1 MEKIIFHIDVNS
13 AFLSWSALK
22 LLENGYK
29 KDIRNEISVVSGF
42 QSKRNGIVVASSI
55 PAKKI
60 GIKTTMKLTDA
71 YKIYKDL
78 IVTHPDKE
86 YYKKCSNKMI
96 NYLKQLFP
104 IYEQFSIDECFV
116 DYTSMKKLYGD
127 EIKFAYKLKDDI
139 YNKFGFTV
147 NIGIGNNKLLAKM
160 ASDFEKPN
168 KVHTLY
174 KNEIKEKMWPLKIED
189 LFMAGKKTCLKL
201 RSLSINTIG
210 DLANYNE
217 DVIVKIFKKQGK
229 MLYDYANGID
239 DSLVINSYDD
249 RKGIGYSKTLEEDI
263 IDKSIIYKELNNFS
277 IKISNELKE
286 RKIYAKT
293 IVVTIRYSSFQTF
306 NHQMKLV
313 NSTNLSEEIFKYSK
327 SLFNNLWNREPIR
340 LIGLRVTDFSSNN
353 DIQLSLFDENN
364 KVIKDKEIDKLVDI
378 INKKFGNETIKKGI
392 K

>member
-1 MEKIIFHIDVNS
+1 
-13 AFLSWSALK
+13 
-22 LLENGYK
+22 
-29 KDIRNEISVVSGF
+29 
-42 QSKRNGIVVASSI
+42 
-55 PAKKI
+55 
-60 GIKTTMKLTDA
+60 
-71 YKIYKDL
+71 
-78 IVTHPDKE
+78 
-86 YYKKCSNKMI
+86 
-96 NYLKQLFP
+96 
-104 IYEQFSIDECFV
+104 
-116 DYTSMKKLYGD
+116 
-127 EIKFAYKLKDDI
+127 
-139 YNKFGFTV
+139 
-147 NIGIGNNKLLAKM
+147 
-160 ASDFEKPN
+160 
-168 KVHTLY
+168 
-174 KNEIKEKMWPLKIED
+174 
-189 LFMAGKKTCLKL
+189 
-201 RSLSINTIG
+201 
-210 DLANYNE
+210 
-217 DVIVKIFKKQGK
+217 